1 MLIWLTAIVS
11 LVTTNACRYNIQRQQ
26 TSRPLL
32 KTQSLP
38 REPISSCCGIS
49 IYSCRKAQCWLIN
62 KYLFTLLFEY
72 AYVTNT
78 SRVSQLKWSRVKSH
92 CTEMIK
98 LTLELLFIASCCK
111 ISLSYA
117 LLLYSQ
123 LNWLCGIFIRCILY
137 PDIQFYPL
145 NGVYC
150 LLYHW
155 YCLWCY
161 GVSDCISNVI

>member
-11 LVTTNACRYNIQRQQ
+11 LVTTNACWYNIQRQQ

-62 KYLFTLLFEY
+62 KYLLTLLFEY

-78 SRVSQLKWSRVKSH
+78 SRVSQLKWSRVKCH

-98 LTLELLFIASCCK
+98 LTLELF
-111 ISLSYA
+111 
-117 LLLYSQ
+117 LLLPAVKSVYRMHYYCIV
-123 LNWLCGIFIRCILY
+123 NWIGCVVFSFRVFYILISSFTPWMVLVFI
-137 PDIQFYPL
+137 
-145 NGVYC
+145 
-150 LLYHW
+150 
-155 YCLWCY
+155 
-161 GVSDCISNVI
+161 VSLVLFMGFLIVI